1 VGVNLLQ
8 ETLLTND
15 CQLPT
20 NDYNLSHFGQNA
32 NMKNIG
38 VLHVITDT
46 TLQSRFTHAE
56 LAEQAIA
63 GGADT
68 VQFRQKHGTTRE
80 LITTAQ
86 SMQAVCKQRK
96 VPLIVN
102 DRADI
107 ALAIGATGAHFGQD
121 DMPVSIGRQI
131 LSTKAIIGASARTE
145 EKILAAISEGADYIG
160 FGPIYGTTSKSDAEM
175 PKGLERLRRMC
186 DIAACPVIAIG
197 GITVQTAGDVIR
209 AGAHGIAVISAVCA
223 YPEPTIATQAL
234 QNEIHGA
241 K

>member
-1 VGVNLLQ
+1 
-8 ETLLTND
+8 
-15 CQLPT
+15 
-20 NDYNLSHFGQNA
+20 
-32 NMKNIG
+32 MKNIG
-38 VLHVITDT
+38 VLHIITDT

-56 LAEQAIA
+56 LAELAIA

-86 SMQAVCKQRK
+86 NMQAVCKQHK
-96 VPLIVN
+96 VPLMVN

-107 ALAIGATGAHFGQD
+107 ALAVGATGAHFGQD

-145 EKILAAISEGADYIG
+145 EKILAAITEGADYIG

-197 GITVQTAGDVIR
+197 GITAQTAGDVIR
-209 AGAHGIAVISAVCA
+209 AGAYGIAVISAVCA
-223 YPEPTIATQAL
+223 YPEPTVATQAL
-234 QNEIHGA
+234 LNEIHGA

>member
-1 VGVNLLQ
+1 
-8 ETLLTND
+8 
-15 CQLPT
+15 
-20 NDYNLSHFGQNA
+20 
-32 NMKNIG
+32 MKNIG

-56 LAEQAIA
+56 LAELAIK

-68 VQFRQKHGTTRE
+68 VQFRQKSGTTRE

-86 SMQAVCKQRK
+86 RMQTVCAQHK

-107 ALAIGATGAHFGQD
+107 ALAVGATGAHFGQD
-121 DMPVSIGRQI
+121 DMPVSIGRQL
-131 LSTKAIIGASARTE
+131 LSTHATIGASARTE

-186 DIAACPVIAIG
+186 EIAACPVIAIG
-197 GITVQTAGDVIR
+197 GITLQTAGDVIR

-223 YPEPTIATQAL
+223 HPEPTVATQAL
-234 QNEIHGA
+234 LNEIYGA

>member
-1 VGVNLLQ
+1 
-8 ETLLTND
+8 
-15 CQLPT
+15 
-20 NDYNLSHFGQNA
+20 
-32 NMKNIG
+32 MKNIG

-46 TLQSRFTHAE
+46 TLQSRFTHTALAE
-56 LAEQAIA
+56 LAIA

-68 VQFRQKHGTTRE
+68 VQFRQKDGTTRE
-80 LITTAQ
+80 LIAAAQ
-86 SMQAVCKQRK
+86 SMQAVCERHK

-107 ALAIGATGAHFGQD
+107 ALAVGAAGAHFGQD

-131 LSTKAIIGASARTE
+131 FSTKVIIGASARTE

-175 PKGLERLRRMC
+175 PKGLERLRQMC

-197 GITVQTAGDVIR
+197 GINVQTAGDVIR

-223 YPEPTIATQAL
+223 HPEPTVATQTL
-234 QNEIHGA
+234 LNEIQGA

>member
-1 VGVNLLQ
+1 
-8 ETLLTND
+8 
-15 CQLPT
+15 
-20 NDYNLSHFGQNA
+20 
-32 NMKNIG
+32 MKNIG

-56 LAEQAIA
+56 LAELAIE

-68 VQFRQKHGTTRE
+68 VQFRQKYGTTRE

-86 SMQAVCKQRK
+86 SMQTVCAQHK

-107 ALAIGATGAHFGQD
+107 ALAVDATGAHFGQD

-131 LSTKAIIGASARTE
+131 LSTRAIIGASARTE

-160 FGPIYGTTSKSDAEM
+160 FGPIYGTSSKADAEEA
-175 PKGLERLRRMC
+175 KGLERLRRMC
-186 DIAACPVIAIG
+186 DIAACPVVAIG
-197 GITVQTAGDVIR
+197 GITVQTAADVIR

-223 YPEPTIATQAL
+223 HPEPTIATQAL

>member
-1 VGVNLLQ
+1 
-8 ETLLTND
+8 
-15 CQLPT
+15 
-20 NDYNLSHFGQNA
+20 
-32 NMKNIG
+32 MKNIG

-56 LAEQAIA
+56 LAELTIA

-68 VQFRQKHGTTRE
+68 LQFRQKEGTTRQ
-80 LITTAQ
+80 LIAEAKN
-86 SMQAVCKQRK
+86 MQAICEQHK

-107 ALAIGATGAHFGQD
+107 ALAAGAAGAHFGQD

-131 LSTKAIIGASARTE
+131 LPTNAIIGASARTE
-145 EKILAAISEGADYIG
+145 DKIFAAISEGADYIG
-160 FGPIYGTTSKSDAEM
+160 FGPIYGTTSKPDAETA
-175 PKGLERLRRMC
+175 KGLDRLRRMC

-197 GITVQTAGDVIR
+197 GIGVQMAADVIR

-223 YPEPTIATQAL
+223 HAKPTIATQEL
-234 QNEIHGA
+234 LNEILGA

>member
-1 VGVNLLQ
+1 
-8 ETLLTND
+8 
-15 CQLPT
+15 
-20 NDYNLSHFGQNA
+20 
-32 NMKNIG
+32 MKNIG

-56 LAEQAIA
+56 LAKLAIE

-80 LITTAQ
+80 LIAMAQ
-86 SMQAVCKQRK
+86 GMQAVCEQYK

-107 ALAIGATGAHFGQD
+107 ALAVGAMGAHFGQD

-131 LSTKAIIGASARTE
+131 LSTNAIIGASARTE
-145 EKILAAISEGADYIG
+145 DKILAAISEGADYIG

-197 GITVQTAGDVIR
+197 GITVQTTRDVIR

-223 YPEPTIATQAL
+223 HSEPTVATRAL
-234 QNEIHGA
+234 LNEIHGA

>member
-1 VGVNLLQ
+1 
-8 ETLLTND
+8 
-15 CQLPT
+15 
-20 NDYNLSHFGQNA
+20 
-32 NMKNIG
+32 MKNIG

-56 LAEQAIA
+56 LAELAIE

-68 VQFRQKHGTTRE
+68 VQFRQKYGTTRE

-86 SMQAVCKQRK
+86 SMQTVCAQHK

-107 ALAIGATGAHFGQD
+107 ALAVDATGAHFGQD

-160 FGPIYGTTSKSDAEM
+160 FGPIYGTSSKADAEEA
-175 PKGLERLRRMC
+175 KGLERLRRMC
-186 DIAACPVIAIG
+186 DIAACPVVAIG
-197 GITVQTAGDVIR
+197 GITVQTAADVIR
-209 AGAHGIAVISAVCA
+209 AGAHGIAVISAVCV

-234 QNEIHGA
+234 LNEIHGA

>member
-1 VGVNLLQ
+1 
-8 ETLLTND
+8 
-15 CQLPT
+15 
-20 NDYNLSHFGQNA
+20 
-32 NMKNIG
+32 MKNIG
-38 VLHVITDT
+38 ILHVITDT

-56 LAEQAIA
+56 LVELAIA

-68 VQFRQKHGTTRE
+68 LQFRQKEGTTRQ
-80 LITTAQ
+80 LIAKAE
-86 SMQAVCKQRK
+86 SMQAICEQHK

-107 ALAIGATGAHFGQD
+107 ALAVGAAGAHFGQD
-121 DMPVSIGRQI
+121 DMPVAIGRQI
-131 LSTKAIIGASARTE
+131 FSTNAIIGASARTE

-160 FGPIYGTTSKSDAEM
+160 FGPIYRTTSKSDAETA
-175 PKGLERLRRMC
+175 KGLDRLRRMC

-197 GITVQTAGDVIR
+197 GISVQTAADVIR

-223 YPEPTIATQAL
+223 HAEPTLATQAL
-234 QNEIHGA
+234 LNEILGA

>member
-1 VGVNLLQ
+1 
-8 ETLLTND
+8 
-15 CQLPT
+15 
-20 NDYNLSHFGQNA
+20 
-32 NMKNIG
+32 MKNIG

-56 LAEQAIA
+56 LAALAIE

-68 VQFRQKHGTTRE
+68 VQFRQKQGTTRE
-80 LITTAQ
+80 LIAIAED
-86 SMQAVCKQRK
+86 MQTVCEQHK

-107 ALAIGATGAHFGQD
+107 ALAVGATGAHFGQD

-131 LSTKAIIGASARTE
+131 LSTKATIGASARTE
-145 EKILAAISEGADYIG
+145 DKILVAISEGADYIG
-160 FGPIYGTTSKSDAEM
+160 FGPIYGTSSKADAETA
-175 PKGLERLRRMC
+175 KGLERLRRMC

-223 YPEPTIATQAL
+223 HPEPTVATQAL
-234 QNEIHGA
+234 LNEIHGA